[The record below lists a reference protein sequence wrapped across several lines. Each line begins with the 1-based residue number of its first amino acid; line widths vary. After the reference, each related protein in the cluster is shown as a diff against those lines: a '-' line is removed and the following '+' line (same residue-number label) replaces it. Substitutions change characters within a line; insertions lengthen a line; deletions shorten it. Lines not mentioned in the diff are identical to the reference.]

1 MEYETLLAANEAAS
15 ARRLRSAL
23 QHWRLRKTAKAWRAW
38 TEAVEELSKGRPSF
52 SSLGARPAA
61 LREALGL
68 SRTGDGVPDLAP
80 VPGDPETPRAVPT
93 TVLEPASGQC
103 N

>member
-38 TEAVEELSKGRPSF
+38 TEAVEEWQ
-52 SSLGARPAA
+52 GA
-61 LREALGL
+61 
-68 SRTGDGVPDLAP
+68 
-80 VPGDPETPRAVPT
+80 
-93 TVLEPASGQC
+93 TVV
-103 N
+103 